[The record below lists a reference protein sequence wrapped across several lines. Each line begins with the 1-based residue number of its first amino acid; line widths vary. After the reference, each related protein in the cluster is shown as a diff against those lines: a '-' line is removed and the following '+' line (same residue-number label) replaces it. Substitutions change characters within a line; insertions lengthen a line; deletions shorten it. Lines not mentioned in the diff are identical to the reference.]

1 MSFIANVLVKC
12 GLAERRKDGRISARG
27 LEVSYRAGS
36 EQKRV
41 KAKNISTTGIYIYT
55 EERWPPGTAVE
66 LTLQKRSLL
75 GGAVRPKARLRT
87 RCARLD
93 DHGAGL
99 TFVENPAYAD
109 LWSNAMAGAAEIAAE
124 SEPVRLFRTARALA
138 FLLRICSPP
147 EDGLAR
153 RMVEGFSAER
163 VDRTVEF
170 VLAAEDLL
178 ALQSCA
184 TSPAIAP
191 ALLQRILEDGS
202 KAAEAETQQLW
213 AGLLAALCR
222 DAEQAESASRFAA
235 LLSKLDST
243 HALILGAACSRAM
256 RAGWNSGLV
265 LRHDLYC
272 TPDEIR
278 KITRLRNLVAIERHL
293 HHLHSLGLIG
303 ETPRPLGC
311 APLEQVNITPTPLGL
326 RFYSYCLAQT
336 DLPEALEC
344 TELEM
349 AS

>member
-12 GLAERRKDGRISARG
+12 GLAERRKDGRIPARG
-27 LEVSYRAGS
+27 LEISYRAGS

-41 KAKNISTTGIYIYT
+41 KAKDISTTGIYIYT
-55 EERWPPGTAVE
+55 EERWPPGTEVE
-66 LTLQKRSLL
+66 LTLQKRGLL
-75 GGAVRPKARLRT
+75 GGDARPKARLRT

-99 TFVENPAYAD
+99 TFVENPANAD
-109 LWSNAMAGAAEIAAE
+109 LWLDAMTKAAEIAAE

-138 FLLRICSPP
+138 FLLRICPLA
-147 EDGLAR
+147 EDALAR

-178 ALQSCA
+178 TSQSCA
-184 TSPAIAP
+184 TSPVITP
-191 ALLQRILEDGS
+191 ALLQRIVEDGS
-202 KAAEAETQQLW
+202 KAAEGETQRLW
-213 AGLLAALCR
+213 SGLLAASCR
-222 DAEQAESASRFAA
+222 DAERAESAARFAA

-265 LRHDLYC
+265 LRHDLHC

-293 HHLHSLGLIG
+293 HHLHFLGLIE
-303 ETPRPLGC
+303 ETARPLGC
-311 APLEQVNITPTPLGL
+311 APLEKINITPTPQGL

>member
-12 GLAERRKDGRISARG
+12 GLAERRKDGRIPARG

-36 EQKRV
+36 EQKRA
-41 KAKNISTTGIYIYT
+41 KAKDISTTGIYIYT

-66 LTLQKRSLL
+66 LTLQRRSLL
-75 GGAVRPKARLRT
+75 GGDARLKARLRT

-99 TFVENPAYAD
+99 TFVENPAYSD
-109 LWSNAMAGAAEIAAE
+109 LWSNAMEKAAEIAAE

-138 FLLRICSPP
+138 FLLRVCPP
-147 EDGLAR
+147 AENGVAR

-163 VDRTVEF
+163 VDCAVQF
-170 VLAAEDLL
+170 VLAAEELL
-178 ALQSCA
+178 APQSCA

-202 KAAEAETQQLW
+202 KAAEEETQQLW
-213 AGLLAALCR
+213 AGLLAAACR
-222 DAEQAESASRFAA
+222 DAAHAESASRFAA

-243 HALILGAACSRAM
+243 HALMLGAACARAM
-256 RAGWNSGLV
+256 RTGWKSGLV
-265 LRHDLYC
+265 LRHNLHC

-278 KITRLRNLVAIERHL
+278 RITRLRDLVAIERHL
-293 HHLHSLGLIG
+293 HHLHFLGLIG
-303 ETPRPLGC
+303 ETARPLGC
-311 APLEQVNITPTPLGL
+311 APLEQINITPTPLGL
-326 RFYSYCLAQT
+326 RFYSYCQART

>member
-12 GLAERRKDGRISARG
+12 GLAERRRDGRIPARG

-36 EQKRV
+36 QQKRV
-41 KAKNISTTGIYIYT
+41 KARDISTTGVYIYT

-66 LTLQKRSLL
+66 LILQKRGLL
-75 GGAVRPKARLRT
+75 GGDARPKARIRT

-99 TFVENPAYAD
+99 TFVENPAGAD
-109 LWSNAMAGAAEIAAE
+109 LWSNAMAKAVEIAAE

-138 FLLRICSPP
+138 FLLQVCPP
-147 EDGLAR
+147 AENVVAR
-153 RMVEGFSAER
+153 RMVERFSAER

-170 VLAAEDLL
+170 VLAAEELL
-178 ALQSCA
+178 APQGCA
-184 TSPAIAP
+184 PSPAIAP

-202 KAAEAETQQLW
+202 RAAEGETQQLW
-213 AGLLAALCR
+213 AGLLAASCN
-222 DAEQAESASRFAA
+222 AQQAESASRFAA

-256 RAGWNSGLV
+256 RAGWKSGFV

-272 TPDEIR
+272 TADEIR

-293 HHLHSLGLIG
+293 HHLHFLGLIG
-303 ETPRPLGC
+303 ETARPLGC

-326 RFYSYCLAQT
+326 RFYSYSQT
-336 DLPEALEC
+336 QTALPEALEC
-344 TELEM
+344 TGLEM